1 MRRRTDRQLSEDDLA
16 LWEHV
21 TRGVRAFPGR
31 RLPAAAIAAPLGM
44 ATAESAAARKSA
56 QPPAPPSLP
65 KPALKPLAPIER
77 RVKTALKRGQEAIHA
92 VLDLHGMRQD
102 DARLRLISFLR
113 REQAS
118 GGRTVLVVTGKGAA
132 GESTSGSERGVLR
145 RMTPHWLRLPELRT
159 VVLGFEEA
167 SLRHGGAGA
176 LYVRLRKIGDTGR

>member
-31 RLPAAAIAAPLGM
+31 RLPAAAIAAPPGT
-44 ATAESAAARKSA
+44 AAAESAGTRKSA
-56 QPPAPPSLP
+56 QPPAPP

-102 DARLRLISFLR
+102 DAHLRLISFLR